1 MSVKVKW
8 LSEYDLMLLHDAKMK
23 LKEIYEYNY
32 TKSKRDKLSRRLE
45 TILKKIDEL
54 DDLEIEIRR

>member
-23 LKEIYEYNY
+23 LEEIYEYNY
-32 TKSKRDKLSRRLE
+32 TKSQRDKLSRRLE